1 MIGRTH
7 SRWFS
12 LPLAITALAAGCK
25 DENTSSDDAADTTAA
40 TATDGPTTNATTG
53 ATGSESDSADES
65 GSSSDGGLPPIDPDI
80 CPQLTFDNVVDEA
93 SCPEVQG
100 RGIEP
105 AIADDIELCR
115 RLFLDLTGAAPTAD
129 EFASTCEG
137 RSTGEIVDELMAT
150 DAYLLTGHRVW
161 ADKLRMT
168 STITYFEYVE
178 QLDLLVDQ
186 MLRGEITYPEFGIQ
200 VATHPGYAGRF
211 DGQDLV
217 GYNFLAMLGRDAAP
231 HERLD
236 LQGLWFMW
244 EERFVE
250 MHPTYYFGYSPV
262 VVNTITCEYMPWQ
275 CHSELWGHHSV
286 IIPWLVPDNYD
297 YEGPNV
303 LPVEDLTDEQWEELR
318 KPGELLVQQPS
329 FYEAAVDDALLRYL
343 GYKAGVEI
351 PLVRQ
356 VLVDML
362 AQSGDLRQI
371 EREIITSQLYRMA
384 SEYPDPE
391 GTLEEDGSPDFWHG
405 PMKQMSAELW
415 LDSIEK
421 LTALELGSC
430 DHRFPEVL
438 AGAPT
443 PDAPYELYVWHPNA
457 YPKDPNPAWPAE
469 ANKPDYTYRDLA
481 RSLGGCPDQESQL
494 RFTGTGVMIS
504 LSQSTIAQAVCSQ
517 VAADSPM
524 VLPGLVPEDNQPATY
539 EAIADHVHEAITLR
553 PIPDELDEDVAD
565 LVAGCQGD
573 AECNAGLLS
582 FHLCSALVGSGDF
595 LFY

>member
-1 MIGRTH
+1 MIGRTQLP
-7 SRWFS
+7 WFGV
-12 LPLAITALAAGCK
+12 ALAVASLVVPGCK
-25 DENTSSDDAADTTAA
+25 DEGASSDDAADTTAA
-40 TATDGPTTNATTG
+40 TATDGPASTTTG
-53 ATGSESDSADES
+53 TGSDTADES

-80 CPQLTFDNVVDEA
+80 CPMLTFDNVVDEA
-93 SCPEVQG
+93 SCPEIQG

-105 AIADDIELCR
+105 EIADEVELCR
-115 RLFLDLTGAAPTAD
+115 RMFLDLTGAAPTGD
-129 EFASTCEG
+129 DFAATCEG
-137 RSTGEIVDELMAT
+137 RSAGEIADELMAT
-150 DAYLLTGHRVW
+150 DAYVLTGQRIW

-168 STITYFEYVE
+168 STVTYFEYVE
-178 QLDLLVDQ
+178 SIDELVQQ

-236 LQGLWFMW
+236 LQALWHMW

-262 VVNTITCEYMPWQ
+262 VVNTISCQYTPWL
-275 CHSELWGHHSV
+275 CHSELWGHNSV
-286 IIPWLVPDNYD
+286 IIPWLVPDDYD

-303 LPVEDLTDEQWEELR
+303 LPVEDLTDEQWAELR

-329 FYEAAVDDALLRYL
+329 FFEAAVDDALVRYL
-343 GYKAGVEI
+343 GYKAGVDI

-362 AQSGDLRQI
+362 VSSGDLRQI
-371 EREIITSQLYRMA
+371 EREVLTSQLYLMA
-384 SEYPDPE
+384 AQYPDPE
-391 GTLEEDGSPDFWHG
+391 GTLEEEGSPDFWHG

-415 LDSIEK
+415 LDSVEK
-421 LTALELGSC
+421 LTALDLGSC
-430 DHRFPEVL
+430 DHRFPEVI
-438 AGAPT
+438 AGAPA

-457 YPKDPNPAWPAE
+457 YPKDQDPIWPAE

-481 RSLGGCPDQESQL
+481 RLLGGCPDQESQL
-494 RFTGTGVMIS
+494 RFVGTGVMIS
-504 LSQSTIAQAVCSQ
+504 LAQSTIAQGVCAQ

-524 VLPGLVPEDNQPATY
+524 LLPGLMSDDTQAATY

-553 PIPDELDEDVAD
+553 PIPADLDEAVAD
-565 LVAGCQGD
+565 LVDGCAGD
-573 AECNAGLLS
+573 AECNAGVLS